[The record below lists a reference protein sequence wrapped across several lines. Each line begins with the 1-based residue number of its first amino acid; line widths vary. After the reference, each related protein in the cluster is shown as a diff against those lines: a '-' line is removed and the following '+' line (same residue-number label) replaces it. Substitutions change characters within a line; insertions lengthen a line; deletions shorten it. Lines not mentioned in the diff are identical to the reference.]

1 MRIVF
6 MGSPQFAVPTLRRLV
21 ESEYEVVAVYTQ
33 PDRPAGRGRTLQ
45 PPPAKKVALD
55 YGIPVYQPERLRSP
69 EATAELVQLAPDLIV
84 IAAFGQI
91 LKRPVLELPKHGVLN
106 VHASLLPRHRG
117 AAPVAAAILAGD
129 EETGVTIMLTELAL
143 DAGPILAQ
151 RAIPISPQDTTGS
164 LMTRLADE
172 GAYLLMETLPR
183 WLSGSIEPQ
192 PQDDSQAT
200 YAPSIRKEEALI
212 DWSLPAVDIWRRVR
226 AYNPWPVAFTLL
238 DGQPLR
244 ILEATPLANEGPEPP
259 GTVLPLPSE
268 QATLDGFAVRCG
280 WATLVATYVQR
291 AGGRAMN
298 GTDFLR
304 GQRGLI
310 GRRLG
315 TD

>member
-1 MRIVF
+1 MRVVF
-6 MGSPQFAVPTLRRLV
+6 MGSPEFAVPALRRLV
-21 ESEYEVVAVYTQ
+21 GSEYEVVAVYTQ

-55 YGIPVYQPERLRSP
+55 CGLPVYQPERLSAP
-69 EATAELVQLAPDLIV
+69 EATAALTELAPDLIV

-91 LKRPVLELPKHGVLN
+91 LKPPVLELPTHGVVN

-129 EETGVTIMLTELAL
+129 EDTGITIMLTELAL
-143 DAGPILAQ
+143 DAGPILTQ
-151 RAIPISPQDTTGS
+151 RRISIAPQDTTGS

-172 GAYLLMETLPR
+172 GADLLMETLPR
-183 WLSGSIEPQ
+183 WISGSIEPQ

-200 YAPSIRKEEALI
+200 YAPSIRKEEAII
-212 DWSLPAVDIWRRVR
+212 DWSLSAVDVWRRVR

-244 ILEATPLANEGPEPP
+244 ILEASPLPDEGPEPP
-259 GTVLPLPSE
+259 GTVLPLPPE
-268 QATLDGFAVRCG
+268 HAALDGFAVRCG
-280 WATLVATYVQR
+280 QGTLAATCVQR
-291 AGGRAMN
+291 AGGRAMT
-298 GTDFLR
+298 GADFLR

-315 TD
+315 AD

>member
-6 MGSPQFAVPTLRRLV
+6 MGSPDFAVPTLRRLI
-21 ESEYEVVAVYTQ
+21 ESEHEVVGVYTQ

-45 PPPAKKVALD
+45 PPSAKKIALE
-55 YGIPVYQPERLRSP
+55 YGLPVYQPDRLSAP
-69 EATAELVQLAPDLIV
+69 EATAELTRLAPDLIV

-91 LKRPVLELPKHGVLN
+91 LKQPVLELPKHGVLN

-129 EETGVTIMLTELAL
+129 EKTGITIMITELAL

-151 RAIPISPQDTTGS
+151 RRIPISPQDTTVS

-172 GAYLLMETLPR
+172 AADLLMETLPR
-183 WLSGSIEPQ
+183 WLSGSIDPQ

-200 YAPSIRKEEALI
+200 YAPSIRKEQALI
-212 DWSLPAVDIWRRVR
+212 DWGLPAVDVWRRVR

-244 ILEATPLANEGPEPP
+244 ILEATPLDNEGPEPP
-259 GTVLPLPSE
+259 GTVLPLPPE
-268 QATLDGFAVRCG
+268 QAVLDGFAVRCG
-280 WATLVATYVQR
+280 RGTLIATCVQR
-291 AGGRAMN
+291 AGRRAMS
-298 GTDFLR
+298 GAEFLR